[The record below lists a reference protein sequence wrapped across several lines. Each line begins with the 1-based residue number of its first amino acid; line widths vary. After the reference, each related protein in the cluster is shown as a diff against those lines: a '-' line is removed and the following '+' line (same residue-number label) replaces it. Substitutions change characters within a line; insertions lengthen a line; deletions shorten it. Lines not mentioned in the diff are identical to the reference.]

1 MTRCRVLI
9 GSGSLTHR
17 RPRAELAGVD
27 QGHDVLELRLLE
39 QSVGRLVHA
48 RHDEVLV
55 DHLPQLLV
63 VVPDNV

>member
-1 MTRCRVLI
+1 MFSLA
-9 GSGSLTHR
+9 GSLTHR

-27 QGHDVLELRLLE
+27 QRHDVLADALLE

-48 RHDEVLV
+48 GHDEVLV

-63 VVPDNV
+63 VVPGNARLAMT